1 MANTLSTKIRNNSE
15 VQKFPINVV
24 RCEEC
29 TLLQL
34 DYIVDQNKVYHPDY
48 PYLPGITKTVNEE
61 QKELSDYLFDELNL
75 KTNSSVLDIGSNDG
89 SLLKHFK
96 EKGLNVIGVE
106 PTNIAKIA
114 NQNDIYTIQS
124 FFNEGVAD
132 KVIKEK
138 GKVKLITSTNVFA
151 HMSTLGDVM
160 DAIVKLL
167 DDDGYFCFENH
178 YIMEI
183 LEKVQYDTFTTNI

>member
-1 MANTLSTKIRNNSE
+1 M
-15 VQKFPINVV
+15 
-24 RCEEC
+24 
-29 TLLQL
+29 
-34 DYIVDQNKVYHPDY
+34 
-48 PYLPGITKTVNEE
+48 
-61 QKELSDYLFDELNL
+61 
-75 KTNSSVLDIGSNDG
+75 
-89 SLLKHFK
+89 
-96 EKGLNVIGVE
+96 NVIGVE

-124 FFNEGVAD
+124 FFNEEVAD

-183 LEKVQYDTFTTNI
+183 LEKFNMILFTTNI